1 MILKLTRNALG
12 LIIVFFD
19 WLSRPKPVQR
29 TQEHQAKA
37 QDALTGHSLYQ
48 FYACPFCVKTRRA
61 VHGLGVYLEARNI
74 NKQPQHR
81 ADLQA
86 GGGRVKVPCL
96 RIEDN
101 NEVRWLYQSK
111 EIIAYLEQRIA

>member
-1 MILKLTRNALG
+1 M
-12 LIIVFFD
+12 
-19 WLSRPKPVQR
+19 
-29 TQEHQAKA
+29 
-37 QDALTGHSLYQ
+37 
-48 FYACPFCVKTRRA
+48 KTRRA
-61 VHGLGVYLEARNI
+61 VHGLGVNLEARDI

-86 GGGRVKVPCL
+86 GGGRIKVPCL

-111 EIIAYLEQRIA
+111 DIIAYLEQRVV